1 MATQKIVSNSVLKA
15 QENKEK
21 AVKTATVR
29 IIDNAPILP
38 ANQHHGDIK
47 STVMVNG
54 VFAKAGDLIE
64 VLEDEAADLISR
76 GHAELVSK

>member
-1 MATQKIVSNSVLKA
+1 MATKKIVSNSVLKA

-29 IIDNAPILP
+29 IIDKEPILT

-54 VFAKAGDLIE
+54 VFANAGDLIE
-64 VLEDEAADLISR
+64 VLDDEAADLISR
-76 GHAELVSK
+76 GCAELVS